1 MTCMTAAT
9 AGQGKWRLGTW
20 LRRRRAGVHAKE
32 TKTETPSPRFE
43 AVSWAGWA
51 GLGRLGRLRPTGGP
65 ASSLSVYFFCLL
77 YFSFSNFLFC
87 ILLMELQFCL
97 QVLNLGLL
105 IKLSRNLLTLFNY
118 AMNVFICISIKNSD
132 GICEGID

>member
-1 MTCMTAAT
+1 MTAAT
-9 AGQGKWRLGTW
+9 AGQGRRRLGTW

-65 ASSLSVYFFCLL
+65 SSSFSVFFFLFTFLFIFYFSVL
-77 YFSFSNFLFC
+77 YFTNGITILFAGF
-87 ILLMELQFCL
+87 EFR
-97 QVLNLGLL
+97 LL